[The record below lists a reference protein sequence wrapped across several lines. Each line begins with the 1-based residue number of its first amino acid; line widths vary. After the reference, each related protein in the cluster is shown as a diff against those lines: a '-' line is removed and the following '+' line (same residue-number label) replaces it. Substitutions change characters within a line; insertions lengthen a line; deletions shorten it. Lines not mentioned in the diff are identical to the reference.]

1 MADKFDDI
9 FSSFNKFAKDVA
21 ASLATNLSVDRWN
34 EQIKLLEKGSV
45 DLMNTFGTGRDRIV
59 EMKQSMGD
67 ATKDVKLLGGEF
79 SDVVKIAQD
88 VGTSL
93 NRNIILTKDAYADLY
108 ATAKATGQAAGPLT
122 KNFTDAGF
130 SIYQINQNMQKVVDT
145 ARTSG
150 INVAAVSSQVL
161 SNLDMM
167 DKYNFSNGVEGLG
180 KMVTQGINLKIS
192 VDEIKK
198 SMDKAFKPEGAIQ
211 MAAELQRL
219 GVAQSELLDP
229 LRLMDLSRNDPAEF
243 QNQIAQ
249 MSKQFVEFNEE
260 TKSFVIAPGAKEQM
274 VEVAHALGMTEKEFA
289 KMAKASA
296 EMEDKMKK
304 ISFPDMFTEEQKTFV
319 ANMAQMGKGGEY
331 MLRVDGEDLKIDEAM
346 VKIQSMSEEE
356 RKKFLAETKPKSME
370 DLTKEQLGVMGQISA
385 NIWSIADRMGVAVAS
400 SKTQEMANE
409 ASIELS
415 NTIPKLF
422 SGEKFQTESLRKD
435 LVDKP
440 MQDIIKSLEGGKPEE
455 ILSSLSKAGENTSAY
470 FKGMFDDVIG
480 GADKAMSGLA
490 DSTNPLIITMGN
502 LVTGAGKLLEKHENL
517 NTSMFSLNENITKV
531 NTSLGGQSTET
542 ITKVNTS
549 LGSQSTEATKNLKNI
564 VETKPATTTAV
575 NELKFTNPI
584 EIKIK
589 LDNFPAGMTEEQV
602 LNMIKEGKIDQELVK
617 AIQSAEKMKTDQK

>member
-9 FSSFNKFAKDVA
+9 FSSFNKFASDVA
-21 ASLATNLSVDRWN
+21 ASFATNLSVDRWN
-34 EQIKLLEKGSV
+34 EQIKVLEKAGV
-45 DLMNTFGTGRDRIV
+45 DLMKTFGTGRDRIV

-88 VGTSL
+88 VGKSL
-93 NRNIILTKDAYADLY
+93 NRNIILTKESYADLY
-108 ATAKATGQAAGPLT
+108 ATTKATGQETTTLT
-122 KNFTDAGF
+122 KNFTDAGY

-167 DKYNFSNGVEGLG
+167 DRYNFSNGVEGLG

-192 VDEIKK
+192 VSEISKALEG
-198 SMDKAFKPEGAIQ
+198 AFKPEGAIS

-260 TKSFVIAPGAKEQM
+260 TKSFVIAPGAKEQ
-274 VEVAHALGMTEKEFA
+274 VAEVAGALKMSTSEFI

-304 ISFPDMFTEEQKTFV
+304 ISFPDMFSEEQKTFI
-319 ANMAQMGKGGEY
+319 ANMAQMGEGGQY

-422 SGEKFQTESLRKD
+422 SGEKFQTETLRKD

-455 ILSSLSKAGENTSAY
+455 ILSSLSKAGENTSTY
-470 FKGMFDDVIG
+470 FKDMFNDVIG

-490 DSTNPLIITMGN
+490 ESTNPLIKTIGN
-502 LVTGAGKLLEKHENL
+502 LATGAGQLLEKHENL
-517 NTSMFSLNENITKV
+517 KTSMFSLNENITKV
-531 NTSLGGQSTET
+531 NTSLGGQS
-542 ITKVNTS
+542 
-549 LGSQSTEATKNLKNI
+549 EANKNLKEA
-564 VETKPATTTAV
+564 VVGTKAATTTAV

>member
-9 FSSFNKFAKDVA
+9 FSSFNKFASDVA
-21 ASLATNLSVDRWN
+21 ASFATNLSVDRWN
-34 EQIKLLEKGSV
+34 EQIKVLEKAGV
-45 DLMNTFGTGRDRIV
+45 DLMKTFGTGRDRIV

-93 NRNIILTKDAYADLY
+93 NRNIILTKDSYADLY
-108 ATAKATGQAAGPLT
+108 ATAKATGQETATLT
-122 KNFTDAGF
+122 KNFTDAGY

-150 INVAAVSSQVL
+150 INVKAVSTQVL
-161 SNLDMM
+161 SNLEMM
-167 DKYNFSNGVEGLG
+167 DRYNFSNGVEGLG

-192 VDEIKK
+192 VNEISKALEG
-198 SMDKAFKPEGAIQ
+198 AFKPEGAIS

-274 VEVAHALGMTEKEFA
+274 VEVANALKMNEKEFA
-289 KMAKASA
+289 KMAKAAA

-304 ISFPDMFTEEQKTFV
+304 ISFPDTFSEEQKTFV
-319 ANMAQMGKGGEY
+319 ANMAQMGEGGQY
-331 MLRVDGEDLKIDEAM
+331 MLRVDGQDLGIDQAM
-346 VKIQSMSEEE
+346 KVFQEQPDVY
-356 RKKFLAETKPKSME
+356 KKFIEETKPKSME

-422 SGEKFQTESLRKD
+422 SGEKFQTETLRKD

-455 ILSSLSKAGENTSAY
+455 ILSSLSKAGENTSTY
-470 FKGMFDDVIG
+470 FKDMFNDVIG

-490 DSTNPLIITMGN
+490 ESTNPLIKTIGN
-502 LVTGAGKLLEKHENL
+502 LATGAGQLLEKHENL
-517 NTSMFSLNENITKV
+517 KTSMFSLNENITKV
-531 NTSLGGQSTET
+531 NTSLGGQS
-542 ITKVNTS
+542 
-549 LGSQSTEATKNLKNI
+549 EANKNLKEA
-564 VETKPATTTAV
+564 VVGTKAATTTAV